1 MVNAQLVEATIDIE
15 LTFQSWIFRD
25 CGRKVID
32 RRCIFAALQ
41 CIARPQRLRSGRKSA
56 VELPPCPDLARA
68 GSNLAPAGA
77 NSLRNG
83 AAAMATL
90 SDSIDL
96 PPGAG
101 DATEWQD

>member
-1 MVNAQLVEATIDIE
+1 VVKAQLVEAAIDIE

-41 CIARPQRLRSGRKSA
+41 CIAGAQRLRSGRKSA

-68 GSNLAPAGA
+68 GPNLAQAGP

-83 AAAMATL
+83 AAAITTL
-90 SDSIDL
+90 SDSIEVR
-96 PPGAG
+96 PGFREPAERP
-101 DATEWQD
+101 D